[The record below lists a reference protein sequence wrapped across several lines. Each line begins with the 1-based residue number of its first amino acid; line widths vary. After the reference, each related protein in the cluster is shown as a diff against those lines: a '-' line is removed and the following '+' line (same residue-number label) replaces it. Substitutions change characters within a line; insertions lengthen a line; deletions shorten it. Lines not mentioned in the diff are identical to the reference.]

1 MNTQARGIDSSFDSG
16 HPDRPY
22 AGASEYL
29 RDRMAL
35 LSLKL
40 HREVL
45 LMRAVR
51 GNERQESFLGL
62 FISDQDID
70 ALLAE
75 LHGSVVHDFPDG
87 DSLSARMDKLH
98 RAMLV
103 RLSLG
108 GPALPHQRLAEAFA
122 LQGHELDLLL
132 MAVAPELDNRFARV
146 FGFLHDDVSRKRLS
160 AGLALQLLGSGD
172 ELALALRQSLHPDS
186 PLLRFRLLQVLDDD
200 SHTLFSRGLKPDNR
214 IASFL
219 LGLEQRDEELA
230 EVMIRSWSSVRLTLR
245 DDACTRSAVD
255 LQAQWQAR
263 PSPLVLELATGADVD
278 VWLMLF
284 CGQAGLGVMTIDWP
298 RLVAIEPSQ
307 AARVLR
313 KAVREAH
320 LSGILLHL
328 RDVDD
333 RQPRL
338 YALLMSLATP
348 LLCLSSA
355 RALPL
360 QEMAL
365 PPLGTKVVSLSA
377 ANRLACWQASVPEGV
392 ALDEGLLQTCANRY
406 PIGVR
411 AIEHVCR
418 HLPAAPADQSGTGDA
433 RESVMS
439 ADPFPLALRRA
450 CRQQV
455 GERMRDV
462 AQRIET
468 GFDFSDLV
476 LPPLTMIALREI
488 VERQAN
494 TTTVFQDWGLGSVFR
509 QSEGCAVL
517 FVGPSG
523 TGKTMAASVVANE
536 LGLDMYRV
544 DLSGVVSKYIGETE
558 KNLERI
564 FTAAAQSEVVL
575 FIDEADALFGKRS
588 EVKDAHDRYANIE
601 VSYLLQKMEE
611 HKGVVVL
618 ASNFCQNIDD
628 AFFRRFS
635 AVVEFNSPGVGERL
649 RLWEKLQQSRTP
661 LAENID
667 LLFLAERFEL
677 SGGHIRNC
685 IMTAAFQAAAQAEA
699 LNMQMLIRAVSR
711 EYAKLGKPISKNSFG
726 DYYAA
731 VRRESAGG

>member
-1 MNTQARGIDSSFDSG
+1 MTASAFI
-16 HPDRPY
+16 DRPY
-22 AGASEYL
+22 ASANEYL
-29 RDRMAL
+29 RDRMTL
-35 LSLKL
+35 LSLRL

-45 LMRAVR
+45 FTRAVR
-51 GNERQESFLGL
+51 GTERQESFLGL

-75 LHGSVVHDFPDG
+75 LQGNVEPDFVDG
-87 DSLSARMDKLH
+87 DGLTSRMDNLQ
-98 RAMLV
+98 RTMLV

-108 GPALPHQRLAEAFA
+108 EESLPHQRLAEAFA

-132 MAVAPELDNRFARV
+132 MALAPELDSRFGRV
-146 FGFLHDDVSRKRLS
+146 FGFLHDDVARKRLS
-160 AGLALQLLGSGD
+160 AGLALQLLGGGD
-172 ELALALRQSLHPDS
+172 DLALSLRRSLHPDS

-200 SHTLFSRGLKPDNR
+200 SHTLLSRGLKPDNR
-214 IASFL
+214 ITSFL
-219 LGLEQRDEELA
+219 LGLEQRDEELG
-230 EVMIRSWSSVRLTLR
+230 EVMLRPWSARLTLA
-245 DDACTRSAVD
+245 DDACTRSA
-255 LQAQWQAR
+255 LTLYSQWQAR
-263 PSPLVLELATGADVD
+263 SSPLALELPAGADVD

-284 CGQAGLGVMTIDWP
+284 CGQAGLGILNIDWQ
-298 RLVAIEPSQ
+298 RLASLEPTQ
-307 AARVLR
+307 AVRVLR

-320 LSGILLHL
+320 LSGNLLHL
-328 RDVDD
+328 RGVDD
-333 RQPRL
+333 RHVRL
-338 YALLMSLATP
+338 YAVLMSLATP
-348 LLCLSSA
+348 LVCLSSTQV
-355 RALPL
+355 LPL
-360 QEMAL
+360 HEMHL
-365 PPLGTKVVSLSA
+365 PPLAAKVASLSMP
-377 ANRLACWQASVPEGV
+377 NRLACWQASVPAGV
-392 ALDEGLLQTCANRY
+392 DLAPALLEVCAARY

-418 HLPAAPADQSGTGDA
+418 NLLPTPMEQSGT
-433 RESVMS
+433 
-439 ADPFPLALRRA
+439 ADDQPFTLQMA

-468 GFDFSDLV
+468 SFDFSDLV
-476 LPPLTMIALREI
+476 LPPVTMIALREI
-488 VERQAN
+488 VERQSN
-494 TTTVFQDWGLGSVFR
+494 TTTVFQDWGLGDIFR
-509 QSEGCAVL
+509 QSEGCAAL

-564 FTAAAQSEVVL
+564 FSCAAQSEVVL

-635 AVVEFNSPGVGERL
+635 AVVEFNAPRVEDRL
-649 RLWEKLQQSRTP
+649 RLWEKLQQTRTP
-661 LAENID
+661 LAPNVD
-667 LLFLAERFEL
+667 LAFLAERFEL
-677 SGGHIRNC
+677 AGGHIRNC
-685 IMTAAFQAAAQAEA
+685 IMSAAFQAAAQGEA

-711 EYAKLGKPISKNSFG
+711 EYAKLGKPISKNNFG

-731 VRRESAGG
+731 VRREAAGG